1 MNSTINENNQ
11 SLGNEL
17 YENKLP
23 LQPKYDGPTATPSL
37 VDGKYKDLNTNYTM
51 SGDYAYVIDSDGNLK
66 MVQVSKLENIGGG
79 HTSLT
84 GGAPV
89 KYAGEIH
96 FTKSGQLEWWSNG
109 SGHYEP
115 LASQASQAA
124 EWLRAAGLSD
134 ISVDKFIPK

>member
-1 MNSTINENNQ
+1 M
-11 SLGNEL
+11 
-17 YENKLP
+17 
-23 LQPKYDGPTATPSL
+23 
-37 VDGKYKDLNTNYTM
+37 DGKYKDLNTNYIM

-96 FTKSGQLEWWSNG
+96 FTKSGLLEWWSNR

-134 ISVDKFIPK
+134 ISVDNFIPK